1 MKTYDV
7 YRLIAEEGKKRFKR
21 KSDSKIYEWNPHFSR
36 FRLINPDCIE
46 LIIPDLSE
54 EWEEV
59 KEPVSFVEVLEQV
72 SKSETEVLITIKHS
86 QLNTIYSK
94 VPFGWIV
101 NRLFRD
107 FKNDKQIAKI
117 LQTSEFYI
125 E

>member
-54 EWEEV
+54 EWEEA

-72 SKSETEVLITIKHS
+72 SKSETEVIITIKHT
-86 QLNTIYSK
+86 LLGIIYSK
-94 VPFGWIV
+94 VPLDWII

-107 FKNDKQIAKI
+107 FKDVKSIANI

-125 E
+125 G